1 MPESSTRRIQAPDVM
16 LLLRFSTYQN
26 IICHLPG
33 QRKKSISTP
42 SCADGKEDDLSIKT
56 FYRVNIIKHIQSE
69 IDDRVHIL
77 FCAILGQENTDQSTS
92 MERKITHTWSGK
104 YRSALLRIQSNEFNQ
119 STSMERKITHTWSGK
134 YISALL
140 RIQSNEFNF
149 HMFWSLIRIL
159 TGVAISKTETALPGA
174 KVHLSYRTKFICAP
188 GRLLFLNKNVK

>member
-1 MPESSTRRIQAPDVM
+1 
-16 LLLRFSTYQN
+16 
-26 IICHLPG
+26 
-33 QRKKSISTP
+33 
-42 SCADGKEDDLSIKT
+42 
-56 FYRVNIIKHIQSE
+56 
-69 IDDRVHIL
+69 
-77 FCAILGQENTDQSTS
+77 

-188 GRLLFLNKNVK
+188 GRLLFLNKNIKQKQSL